1 MQPRRRLVT
10 SLGSVFML
18 VLVVSTWLVFAPTQ
32 LGGHTSYVIING
44 NSMEPGMHRGD
55 LAIVREAPAYREGDV
70 VTYRHPDIGNVIH
83 RIIGRDGERY
93 LFQGDH
99 NDFIDAYHPARADLV
114 GKLWFRVPGVG
125 TWLSRFRSPVYAAG
139 LLFVAFVG
147 LGGGAVAAQQHRRRR
162 DGRRAPQATP
172 GRTPMQPL
180 SKNWQDV
187 LSVIGALGLGF
198 AVLAFVAFKNPQT
211 RTVPD
216 ELGYEQSGSFE
227 YSAAAADGSVYDSG
241 AATTGEPVYR
251 RLSDAVALTFTYEL
265 ASTSGIPATARGE
278 YRFLAEVSDG
288 SGWKRTLDLGSGSFE
303 RVPFTVAGTLNLAE
317 AQAHIT
323 TLEAQTGVKN
333 QSYTVTIA
341 PQVQAT
347 GSIAGKP
354 VREQF
359 APELKFTMDAFA
371 LKLAPMTGEAGN
383 PLAPSKDGLVQ
394 GQRAEAN
401 TIGLPLFD
409 LRVESA
415 RWISVGGLGVVLCV
429 AGLYLVLLVRVSG
442 PIQGRPEM
450 VAAKLGGSLVR
461 VSGVPVARART
472 IDVATV
478 DDLAKIAQ
486 KEGCVI
492 LQEARPGYHAYF
504 IHLGDI
510 TYRHQALG
518 QPKGE
523 ARASARPGNAA

>member
-1 MQPRRRLVT
+1 
-10 SLGSVFML
+10 
-18 VLVVSTWLVFAPTQ
+18 
-32 LGGHTSYVIING
+32 
-44 NSMEPGMHRGD
+44 
-55 LAIVREAPAYREGDV
+55 
-70 VTYRHPDIGNVIH
+70 
-83 RIIGRDGERY
+83 
-93 LFQGDH
+93 
-99 NDFIDAYHPARADLV
+99 
-114 GKLWFRVPGVG
+114 
-125 TWLSRFRSPVYAAG
+125 
-139 LLFVAFVG
+139 
-147 LGGGAVAAQQHRRRR
+147 
-162 DGRRAPQATP
+162 
-172 GRTPMQPL
+172 MQPL

-187 LSVIGALGLGF
+187 LSVIGTLGLGF
-198 AVLAFVAFKNPQT
+198 AVLAFFAFRSPQT

-216 ELGYEQSGSFE
+216 ELAYEQSGTFE

-251 RLSDAVALTFTYEL
+251 RLSDAVALTFTYKL
-265 ASTSGIPATARGE
+265 ASATGIPATARGD

-303 RVPFTVAGTLNLAE
+303 QVPFTVAGTLNLAE

-333 QSYTVTIA
+333 QAYAVTVA
-341 PQVQAT
+341 PQVAAV

-359 APELKFTMDAFA
+359 SPD
-371 LKLAPMTGEAGN
+371 LKLTLDEYSLKMAPAAGEAGDS
-383 PLAPSKDGLVQ
+383 LAPAKDGLIRGSRQ
-394 GQRAEAN
+394 EAN
-401 TIGLPLFD
+401 TIGLPVFD
-409 LRVESA
+409 LTTDSA
-415 RWISVGGLGVVLCV
+415 RWISVGGLGMVLCAAGFCLV
-429 AGLYLVLLVRVSG
+429 AVVRFSG
-442 PIQGRPEM
+442 PIQGRPDLM
-450 VAAKLGGSLVR
+450 AAKLGDSLVR

-504 IHLGDI
+504 VHLGDI